1 MKSIV
6 SFSHIGIIYDV
17 NLAFIRYFLA
27 VADTGNFTE
36 AAERCH
42 VTQPTLSAGI
52 ARLEDEIGSRLF
64 DRGRRTTLSAAGQRL
79 LPHARAMVEAWRLA
93 RAEQRSSRRARLL
106 RIAIASTLP
115 IASAM
120 QWLASAQGHVPF
132 DLEISEGTAEVVA
145 ERWRRGRCDVALF
158 PDFVPFAA
166 RIPITVANAAS
177 LWREPYLLAAS
188 SSHLM
193 ATRDRWSVK
202 DLADAPFVLRAACE
216 AHDQAQRLFADEGV
230 RPRAV
235 LRSADEERCAA
246 AVLAGL
252 GVSLMP
258 RSLLRPGMASAEIR
272 EVALERRVMLGWRED
287 LDSELLTVLRD
298 TAAAHLWPGRSGVR
312 DMRLEFVR

>member
-1 MKSIV
+1 M
-6 SFSHIGIIYDV
+6 

-27 VADTGNFTE
+27 VAETGNFTE

-52 ARLEDEIGSRLF
+52 ARLEEAIGSRLF
-64 DRGRRTTLSAAGQRL
+64 DRGRRTALSAAGQRL

-93 RAEQRSSRRARLL
+93 RAEQRSSRRTRLV
-106 RIAIASTLP
+106 RIALASTVP
-115 IASAM
+115 VASAM
-120 QWLASAQGHVPF
+120 RWLAAAQGQVAF
-132 DLEISEGTAEVVA
+132 DPEISEGTAEAVA
-145 ERWRRGRCDVALF
+145 DRWRRSRCDVALF
-158 PDFVPFAA
+158 PA
-166 RIPITVANAAS
+166 RAVVSAANAAS
-177 LWREPYLLAAS
+177 LWREPYVLAAAS
-188 SSHLM
+188 NHLV

-202 DLADAPFVLRAACE
+202 DLADTPFILRAACE
-216 AHDQAQRLFADEGV
+216 AHDEATRLVAAEGV

-272 EVALERRVMLGWRED
+272 EVVLERRVMLAWRAEID
-287 LDSELLTVLRD
+287 GELLTTLRE
-298 TAAAHLWPGRSGVR
+298 TAVAHSWPGRPTGR
-312 DMRLEFVR
+312 GDRLDFAR

>member
-1 MKSIV
+1 M
-6 SFSHIGIIYDV
+6 

-27 VADTGNFTE
+27 VAETGNFTE

-52 ARLEDEIGSRLF
+52 ARLEEEIGSPPVRP
-64 DRGRRTTLSAAGQRL
+64 RPPQRPVAGRPAPAAACPRHGRSLAAG
-79 LPHARAMVEAWRLA
+79 AR
-93 RAEQRSSRRARLL
+93 RAASSRRTRLV
-106 RIAIASTLP
+106 RIALASTLP
-115 IASAM
+115 VPRPCTGSP
-120 QWLASAQGHVPF
+120 SAQSQVAF
-132 DLEISEGTAEVVA
+132 DLEISEGTAEAVA

-158 PDFVPFAA
+158 RA
-166 RIPITVANAAS
+166 RRRDRANAVI
-177 LWREPYLLAAS
+177 LWREPYLLAAATD
-188 SSHLM
+188 HLV

-202 DLADAPFVLRAACE
+202 DLADTPFILRAACE
-216 AHDQAQRLFADEGV
+216 AHDEAQRLFAAEGV

-272 EVALERRVMLGWRED
+272 EVALERRVMLAWRRRRSERARSCGYAAPPHPASAPD
-287 LDSELLTVLRD
+287 LR
-298 TAAAHLWPGRSGVR
+298 
-312 DMRLEFVR
+312 

>member
-1 MKSIV
+1 M
-6 SFSHIGIIYDV
+6 
-17 NLAFIRYFLA
+17 NLTFIRYFLA
-27 VADTGNFTE
+27 VAETGNFTE

-42 VTQPTLSAGI
+42 VTQPTLSAGV
-52 ARLEDEIGSRLF
+52 ARLEEEIGARLF
-64 DRGRRTTLSAAGQRL
+64 DRGRRSGLSAAGQRL

-93 RAEQRSSRRARLL
+93 RAEQRSSRRTRLV
-106 RIAIASTLP
+106 RIAIASTVP
-115 IASAM
+115 VASALHC
-120 QWLASAQGHVPF
+120 LASAQRQAAF
-132 DLEISEGTAEVVA
+132 DLEVSEGTAEAVA

-158 PDFVPFAA
+158 PARAA
-166 RIPITVANAAS
+166 VTAANAAS
-177 LWREPYLLAAS
+177 LWREPYMLAAAS
-188 SSHLM
+188 THLV

-202 DLADAPFVLRAACE
+202 DLADTPFILRAACE
-216 AHDQAQRLFADEGV
+216 AHDEATRLVAAEGV

-287 LDSELLTVLRD
+287 LDGELVAALRD
-298 TAAAHLWPGRSGVR
+298 TAASHPWPGRSSVR
-312 DMRLEFVR
+312 DSRLDFAR